1 MRALLVLLLSAGL
14 IAASSQAPPPRMLE
28 VYAVDVEGGKATL
41 FVAPSGE
48 SMLVDTG
55 NAGEA
60 APRDAERILA
70 AIKDA
75 GLRHIDRLITTHWH
89 RDHFGAMAIVASRIP
104 IREFIDHGANT
115 QPDAIAD
122 HFLEK
127 TYPRLYARAV
137 RRIARAGDRIPV
149 SGLDVRVVASA
160 GETIKTPLAG
170 AGAPNPQCVGVTR
183 PDADPGENA
192 RSIGLSVAYGRFH
205 LVDLADLSTDKE
217 FDLMCPNNPL
227 GRADVF
233 MVSHHGQ
240 LRSNDRVL
248 AHAIE
253 SRVAIMNDGPDKGG
267 LPEVMNVILTAPG
280 LENLWQLHFSLLSGQ
295 EYTVP
300 GLFIAN
306 GVDTAPTVMPLAP
319 APASATGKS
328 LSAGPVHNG
337 AAYWI
342 KVSARPDGSFA
353 VTNARNGFTKIYQ
366 ARTN

>member
-1 MRALLVLLLSAGL
+1 MRALLCLLLSVVVTG
-14 IAASSQAPPPRMLE
+14 ASSQTPRPRTLD

-41 FVAPSGE
+41 VVSPSGE

-60 APRDAERILA
+60 AHRDAERILA

-89 RDHFGAMAIVASRIP
+89 RDHFGGMAIIASRIP
-104 IREFIDHGANT
+104 VREFIDHGANA
-115 QPDAIAD
+115 QPDAVAD
-122 HFLEK
+122 HFLRK
-127 TYPRLYARAV
+127 TYPGLYGRAIH
-137 RRIARAGDRIPV
+137 RIAKAGDRIPV

-170 AGAPNPQCVGVTR
+170 AGAPNPQCAGVTR
-183 PDADPGENA
+183 PSADPGENA
-192 RSIGLSVAYGRFH
+192 RSIGLSVGYGRFH

-217 FDLMCPNNPL
+217 FDLMCPNNLL

-240 LRSNDRVL
+240 LRSNHRVL
-248 AHAIE
+248 VHAIE

-295 EYTVP
+295 EYTAP

-306 GVDTAPTVMPLAP
+306 GVDNAQAVMPLAP
-319 APASATGKS
+319 APVSPTGKA
-328 LSAGPVHNG
+328 LSPGPPHNG
-337 AAYWI
+337 PAYWI
-342 KVSARPDGSFA
+342 KVSARPDGSFV
-353 VTNARNGFTKIYQ
+353 VTNARNGFSKSY
-366 ARTN
+366 RTRAS